1 MKKVIS
7 IVLAVALAGSFL
19 LIDTKKAEAMNN
31 ESAAM
36 LAGAIAIFGK
46 PVLQTVAREILPA
59 SPAYAGSYAES
70 YPRHTTVTQRE
81 IIYVE
86 PERHYNRHYPPR
98 GRAYERGWR
107 DEWRRH
113 EYWRGRHDARK
124 AHRHGHDCDD

>member
-46 PVLQTVAREILPA
+46 PVLQTVAREIMPA
-59 SPAYAGSYAES
+59 SPAYAEYYGDS
-70 YPRHTTVTQRE
+70 YPRHTRVTERE
-81 IIYVE
+81 VIYVK
-86 PERHYNRHYPPR
+86 PDRYYYYDYPPR
-98 GRAYERGWR
+98 SRAYERGWR
-107 DEWRRH
+107 DERRH
-113 EYWRGRHDARK
+113 DYWRGRHDARWE
-124 AHRHGHDCDD
+124 HRHDRHCDH